1 VAAAKTGVSVYKVAR
16 WIILAG
22 LVGVIVFMLKRPAP
36 PSPPLAPRQVKEQAQ
51 HFESKLQ
58 QIETAQQSGTT
69 PDPEST
75 TFTSDEVNAFVQD
88 ASERAAQEASKQ
100 PTLAEA
106 QQQIK
111 STQVAFSGDEVIA
124 QAVTERY
131 GQDIYITVRGRLG
144 TDNGY
149 LRFYP
154 TGFKIGDLTV
164 PVSLVGPTLQKKL
177 NEPETHEKLKLPD
190 FVADLRIQNGQLVI
204 VPK

>member
-1 VAAAKTGVSVYKVAR
+1 MADKKGISLYKVAR

-36 PSPPLAPRQVKEQAQ
+36 PATPLTREQVKEQAQ
-51 HFESKLQ
+51 NFESKLQ
-58 QIETAQQSGTT
+58 QIETAQQNGST

-88 ASERAAQEASKQ
+88 ASDRAAEASAKQ

-144 TDNGY
+144 TDSGY

-154 TGFKIGDLTV
+154 TGFKIGDLSV
-164 PVSLVGPTLQKKL
+164 PVSLVDPTLQKKL
-177 NEPETHEKLKLPD
+177 NEPETREKLKLPG
-190 FVADLRIQNGQLVI
+190 FIADLRIENGRFVI
-204 VPK
+204 MPR

>member
-1 VAAAKTGVSVYKVAR
+1 LVNKNRISLYKVAR

-36 PSPPLAPRQVKEQAQ
+36 PAPPLTRDQVKEQAQ
-51 HFESKLQ
+51 NFESKLQ
-58 QIETAQQSGTT
+58 QIEVAQQNGST

-75 TFTSDEVNAFVQD
+75 TFTSDEVNAFLQD
-88 ASERAAQEASKQ
+88 ASERAVQEAAKQ

-106 QQQIK
+106 QQKIK

-154 TGFKIGDLTV
+154 TGFKIGDLSV
-164 PVSLVGPTLQKKL
+164 PVSMVDPTLQKKL
-177 NEPETHEKLKLPD
+177 NEPETREKLKLPE